1 MDRTCAEPFKGCQVV
16 ADRVALVLCK
26 TVSRM
31 FGVQPLHQSIAGGL
45 GQD

>member
-1 MDRTCAEPFKGCQVV
+1 MNRTCAEPFKGCQVV

-26 TVSRM
+26 TVSGM
-31 FGVQPLHQSIAGGL
+31 FGIQPLHQSIAGGL